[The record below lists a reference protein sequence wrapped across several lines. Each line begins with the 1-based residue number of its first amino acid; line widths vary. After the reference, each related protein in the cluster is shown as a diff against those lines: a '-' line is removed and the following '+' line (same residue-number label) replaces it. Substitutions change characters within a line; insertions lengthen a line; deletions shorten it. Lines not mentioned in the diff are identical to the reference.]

1 MTAHRAEY
9 LAVPYGEFDHPNGRQ
24 VIDHAAA
31 QRIVDRLRQWNR
43 DIVVDYQHETY
54 LACARAHAAG
64 WLQNGSARLTP
75 QGVAA
80 VIEWTPQAAAAIADG
95 RYKFLSPVF
104 EAQNGA
110 IIALVSLGLT
120 NNPNINS
127 MPTLTLNPLSL
138 ETHMDEELFGKIKS
152 ALGLA
157 AAADGDAVIAAVDAL
172 KTAAEQSRAAL
183 VDTLVND
190 AVAAGKITPA
200 QRDWA
205 VEMGK
210 EKPESLAGFLANC
223 RHPAP
228 LGGVIT
234 TGGGPRKS
242 RLTERQSAL
251 CRMLGVSEDDYLALS

>member
-1 MTAHRAEY
+1 MTSHRAGY
-9 LAVPYGEFDHPNGRQ
+9 LVVPYGEFDHPNGRQ
-24 VIDHAAA
+24 AIDHAAA
-31 QRIVDRLRQWNR
+31 QRIVERLRQWNR
-43 DIVVDYQHETY
+43 DIVVDYQHETH

-64 WLQNGSARLTP
+64 WLKNGSARITP
-75 QGVAA
+75 RGVAA
-80 VIEWTPQAAAAIADG
+80 VIEWTPEAAQAIADG

-104 EAQNGA
+104 EAREGA

-120 NNPNINS
+120 NNPNINA
-127 MPTLTLNPLSL
+127 MPPLTLNHPSL
-138 ETHMDEELFGKIKS
+138 ETHMDEELFNNLKS
-152 ALGLA
+152 ALGLDVQ
-157 AAADGDAVIAAVDAL
+157 ADGAAVIAAVDAL
-172 KTAAEQSRAAL
+172 KTAAGKSRSAL
-183 VDTLVND
+183 VETLVND
-190 AVAAGKITPA
+190 AVAAGKLTPA

-223 RHPAP
+223 RPPAP